1 MGGVPLLFPSIMI
14 RLYIRSTPISS
25 MCLLLALKIWDRG
38 DITMTSKQK
47 KRIGC
52 LGSGRLYQAV
62 QSYLEQ
68 EYELLDIEGIGELA
82 SQVPGC
88 SMILY
93 CDDQWHFQMQHQIN
107 QQCLRFRIPWLRAY
121 CEFGT
126 GIIRPCVN
134 PEEAG
139 CVACVELRR
148 RAAIRDA
155 TD

>member
-38 DITMTSKQK
+38 DITMTSKQN

-62 QSYLEQ
+62 LSYLQQKEADR
-68 EYELLDIEGIGELA
+68 EYPQCSGLKYQLVDILSVEDLA
-82 SQVPGC
+82 KQAPEC

-93 CDDQWHFQMQHQIN
+93 CDDQWHFQTQHEIN
-107 QQCLRFRIPWLRAY
+107 RLCL
-121 CEFGT
+121 T
-126 GIIRPCVN
+126 
-134 PEEAG
+134 
-139 CVACVELRR
+139 
-148 RAAIRDA
+148 
-155 TD
+155 